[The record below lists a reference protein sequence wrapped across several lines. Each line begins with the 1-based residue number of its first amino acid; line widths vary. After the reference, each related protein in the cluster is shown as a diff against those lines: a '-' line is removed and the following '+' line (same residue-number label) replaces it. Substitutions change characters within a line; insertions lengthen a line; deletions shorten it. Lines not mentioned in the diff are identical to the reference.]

1 MPELIVEDIHKRIGS
16 FQILR
21 GVSLSLNPGEVVSLL
36 GHSGSGKTTILR
48 CVAGL
53 ETPDEG
59 RILIQGK
66 PAFDA
71 AAGIELPPEDRGL
84 GMVFQSY
91 ALWPNKTV
99 LQNVGYGLKLRKE
112 PANKASARVEQ
123 VIRKLGLAGLDDR
136 YPHQL
141 SGGQQQRVALARAI
155 VYEPPVLLL
164 DEPLSNLDAK
174 LREEARSWVRELI
187 LQTRIS
193 ALYVTHDQV
202 EAMAVSDRVLLLRGG
217 AIEQQGTPEEIYG
230 QPATAMAAEFM
241 GSSNRIRGTVAAV
254 DGDHAR
260 IDLAAGSV
268 WGKRVDPVEIG
279 APVVGFARIERTRLY
294 PEPGAGRLGCRLSH
308 CLYLGERWEYSLAV
322 GDLGWRSWGQEREEP
337 GDRFIGVARDDL
349 WLFHDD
355 KRN

>member
-1 MPELIVEDIHKRIGS
+1 MPELVVEDIHKHIGAFRI
-16 FQILR
+16 LN
-21 GVSLSLNPGEVVSLL
+21 GVSLSLNPGEVLSLL

-53 ETPDEG
+53 ETPNRG
-59 RILIQGK
+59 RILIRDR
-66 PAFDA
+66 PVFDA
-71 AAGIELPPEDRGL
+71 TRGIELPPEERGL

-99 LQNVGYGLKLRKE
+99 AENVAYGLKLRRE
-112 PANKASARVEQ
+112 PPAKASARIEQ
-123 VIRKLGLAGLDDR
+123 VIRKLGLSGMADR

-202 EAMAVSDRVLLLRGG
+202 EAMAVSDRVVLLRGG
-217 AIEQQGTPEEIYG
+217 AMEQQGTPEEIYG
-230 QPATAMAAEFM
+230 HPQTAMAAAFM
-241 GSSNRIRGTVAAV
+241 GSSNRISGMVAAV
-254 DGDHAR
+254 EGNYAR
-260 IDLAAGSV
+260 IDLAAGSI
-268 WGKRVDPVEIG
+268 WGKRIAPVDVG
-279 APVVGFARIERTRLY
+279 APVQGFARIERIGLFDR
-294 PEPGAGRLGCRLSH
+294 PERGRLACRLSH
-308 CLYLGERWEYSLAV
+308 SLYLGERWEYSLAV
-322 GDLGWRSWGQEREEP
+322 DDLGWRAWGQKREEP
-337 GDRFIGVARDDL
+337 GEKFIEVARDDL
-349 WLFHDD
+349 WLFEDG
-355 KRN
+355 KRS

>member
-1 MPELIVEDIHKRIGS
+1 MPELVVEDIHKRIGAVR
-16 FQILR
+16 ILN
-21 GVSLSLNPGEVVSLL
+21 GVSLSLDPGEVVSLL

-53 ETPDEG
+53 ETPDAG
-59 RILIQGK
+59 RILIRGK
-66 PAFDA
+66 PLFDA
-71 AAGIELPPEDRGL
+71 AAGIEIPPEERGL

-99 LQNVGYGLKLRKE
+99 AENVAYGLKLRRE
-112 PANKASARVEQ
+112 PVARASARVDQ
-123 VIRKLGLAGLDDR
+123 VIGKLGLSGMADR

-217 AIEQQGTPEEIYG
+217 AVEQQGTPEEIYG
-230 QPATAMAAEFM
+230 HPATAMAAAFM
-241 GSSNRIRGTVAAV
+241 GSSNRIAGTVAAV
-254 DGDHAR
+254 DGDYAR
-260 IDLAAGSV
+260 IDHDAGSI
-268 WGKRVDPVEIG
+268 WGKRIDPVEVG
-279 APVVGFARIERTRLY
+279 TPVQGFARIERTRLCG
-294 PEPGAGRLGCRLSH
+294 EPGRGRLAGSLSH
-308 CLYLGERWEYSLAV
+308 SLYLGERWEYSLSV
-322 GDLGWRSWGQEREEP
+322 GQLGWRAWGQSREKP
-337 GDRFIGVARDDL
+337 GERFIEVARDDL
-349 WLFHDD
+349 WLFHDE
-355 KRN
+355 KRS